1 MRYGNVILNVE
12 PETIFNAVN
21 FIYIK
26 ESSSKHF
33 LQGTEEEYD
42 EFIIKVVYL

>member
-1 MRYGNVILNVE
+1 MGYGNVILNGE

-26 ESSSKHF
+26 ASSKHF
-33 LQGTEEEYD
+33 LQGTKEKYD
-42 EFIIKVVYL
+42 KFIIKVVYL

>member
-1 MRYGNVILNVE
+1 MRYGSVILNGG

-26 ESSSKHF
+26 ESSQHF

-42 EFIIKVVYL
+42 KFIIKVVYL